1 MKIFTYHLY
10 LALFFSISVFTKAQ
24 ITEAKLSSANSV
36 SELGITELK
45 ASTNANTVYITW
57 KMAGGNTYNEFVIER
72 AGENGQFSA
81 LNVVKAQNNS
91 NDDQLYTF
99 TDEQPVEGMNYYRL
113 ITRSNNLVK
122 YSSVVFINFHS
133 LLAEPVI
140 SPNPS
145 VNGIFQLELGSKE
158 ASTIKIFNRGGKLVY
173 ETQSLPGCGLMLL
186 SPMELTDGLYYCSI
200 QSGNKTFQKVL
211 VIAN

>member
-10 LALFFSISVFTKAQ
+10 FVLFFSISVFTKAQ
-24 ITEAKLSSANSV
+24 ITDAKLSGANSV
-36 SELGITELK
+36 SELGITEFK
-45 ASTNANTVYITW
+45 ASTNDNGVYITW

-72 AGENGQFSA
+72 AGENGQFST
-81 LNVVKAQNNS
+81 LTVVKVQNNS
-91 NDDQLYTF
+91 NDNQYYTF
-99 TDEQPVEGMNYYRL
+99 TDEQPGEGMNYYRL
-113 ITRSNNLVK
+113 KTSGNSLAK
-122 YSSVVFINFHS
+122 YSNVVFIDFHS

-145 VNGIFQLELGSKE
+145 ANGIFQLELGSKE

-186 SPMELTDGLYYCSI
+186 SPIELTDGLYYCSI